1 MLYYSKCNKIVT
13 IQLEGVVKRMT
24 KKLTRAILCGFIFAL
39 GMGTQIFTKAEE
51 NFQLPVAGMGLLLNE
66 GISMADIEETY
77 EVEPI
82 ALQVSSVT
90 EKSVDELLRASE
102 DAVEEVAE
110 EEDFS
115 TLVIAQ
121 VDNYVNVR
129 SEASEQGEIVGKLY
143 DNSVGELISEK
154 NGWYH
159 IISGNVSGFVKK
171 EFVVTGE
178 EAELLV
184 PEVGTTYAT
193 VTTQTLFVRQESNV
207 GSEIIGM
214 CPEGEELLVEAIL
227 DGWIQLSIEA
237 GDGYVSA
244 DYVTLHTEFVE
255 VESKEEEEARLA
267 QEEADRQAA
276 REAAAQ
282 IAAVNQ
288 AAENQASG
296 DENVEVAETETVKE
310 NIQAPVISDSSD
322 MGSAVI
328 EYASQFLGNP
338 YVYGGTSLTNGTDC
352 SGFTQSVYK
361 NFGVDIPRTSTSQ
374 RTVGTQVDGLA
385 NALPGDI
392 ICYSGH
398 VALYMGNNTII
409 HASTSRTG
417 IITGTADYRTIIT
430 IRRIF

>member
-1 MLYYSKCNKIVT
+1 
-13 IQLEGVVKRMT
+13 MT
-24 KKLTRAILCGFIFAL
+24 KKLARTIICGL
-39 GMGTQIFTKAEE
+39 IFTLGLGNQIYTNAEE
-51 NFQLPVAGMGLLLNE
+51 NFQLPVAGMGLLLDE
-66 GISMADIEETY
+66 GISMTELEASYD
-77 EVEPI
+77 VEPVV
-82 ALQVSSVT
+82 LKVSNVT
-90 EKSVDELLRASE
+90 EKSVEELMRASE
-102 DAVEEVAE
+102 DAKEEETTEE

-129 SEASEQGEIVGKLY
+129 SLATEQGDVVGKLY
-143 DNSVGELISEK
+143 DNSVGELLNEK
-154 NGWYH
+154 NGWYY
-159 IISGNVSGFVKK
+159 IKSGNVTGYVKAD
-171 EFVVTGE
+171 FVVTGE

-193 VTTQTLFVRQESNV
+193 VTTQTLFVRSESNV

-214 CPEGEELLVEAIL
+214 SPEGEELLVEAVL
-227 DGWIQLSIEA
+227 DGWVQLSIEA
-237 GDGYVSA
+237 GEGFVSA
-244 DYVTLHTEFVE
+244 EYVTLHTEFVSA
-255 VESKEEEEARLA
+255 ESKEEEEARLA

-282 IAAVNQ
+282 IAAMNA
-288 AAENQASG
+288 AAENEANG
-296 DENVEVAETETVKE
+296 EAAEATETVE
-310 NIQAPVISDSSD
+310 AEPAQANIEAPVITATSD
-322 MGSAVI
+322 MGAAVI

-352 SGFTQSVYK
+352 SGFTQGVYK
-361 NFGVDIPRTSTSQ
+361 NFGVEIPRTSTSQ
-374 RTVGTQVDGLA
+374 RTVGTQVDSLA

-409 HASTSRTG
+409 HASTSKTG
-417 IITGTADYRTIIT
+417 IITGSADYRTIIT